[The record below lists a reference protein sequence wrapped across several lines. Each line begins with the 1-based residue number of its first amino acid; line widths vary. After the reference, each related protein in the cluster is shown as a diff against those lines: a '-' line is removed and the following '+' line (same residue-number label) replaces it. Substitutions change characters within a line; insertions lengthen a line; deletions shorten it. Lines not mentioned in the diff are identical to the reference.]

1 MGIRAARLC
10 GELRLAVSRECMGK
24 PKMYEQ
30 GGNKGLGKE
39 TWSEWTWRWC
49 YLFMIHMSRPAAGN
63 HSKELLTY
71 PPLKSA
77 KGGFTEGKIIIP
89 QDTGACM
96 GAGGGRGG
104 ELAWSGF
111 TA

>member
-1 MGIRAARLC
+1 
-10 GELRLAVSRECMGK
+10 
-24 PKMYEQ
+24 
-30 GGNKGLGKE
+30 
-39 TWSEWTWRWC
+39 
-49 YLFMIHMSRPAAGN
+49 MIHMSRPAAGN

-96 GAGGGRGG
+96 GAGGRTSLVWLHSLKNQHGG
-104 ELAWSGF
+104 
-111 TA
+111 